1 MEDRIDFNLN
11 DSLKYYLSDPA
22 TVPTPDAEPELYDC
36 ENETELLSSALI
48 DGVIDP
54 IVDGV
59 AANPEMLMRPSFF
72 DSLQVLLKCAN
83 LHPNN
88 YLCSAYRT
96 NLPRGIDAALYYR
109 RKA

>member
-1 MEDRIDFNLN
+1 MEDRIDFNIN

-83 LHPNN
+83 LYLDNS
-88 YLCSAYRT
+88 LCSGQRY
-96 NLPRGIDAALYYR
+96 
-109 RKA
+109 